1 MKMPAT
7 LILKDEKT
15 MKRNRGIKTD
25 FESRK
30 EDYKQLKELRQKLK
44 IKKQE
49 KIDGV
54 KLKKF

>member
-1 MKMPAT
+1 MPAT
-7 LILKDEKT
+7 LNLKDEKT